1 MKKRSVAAVI
11 ILTLITCGIYGV
23 YWAYVVAD
31 GLRKESDK
39 IRLSPAIYLV
49 LMLFVSGAAMAL
61 LGYEAND
68 SINDI
73 KLRRGAKT
81 DDNLVLWTVLS
92 AFLPIVTMGLVQNE
106 INHLPEE
113 PKAENW
119 TVNEEGPAETL

>member
-31 GLRKESDK
+31 ALKKESEK
-39 IRLSPAIYLV
+39 IRISPAIYLV
-49 LMLFVSGAAMAL
+49 LMLFVSSAAMAL

-68 SINDI
+68 VINDI

-81 DDNLVLWTVLS
+81 DDNLILWVVLG
-92 AFLPIVTMGLVQNE
+92 AFLPIVVIGLIQNE
-106 INHLPEE
+106 INHLPEA
-113 PKAENW
+113 PKAEEW